1 MERPNDP
8 ASGGPVIPLPAGF
21 DPLSGLVPR
30 PYRATL
36 SVGTAQNNADILF
49 AVLDFYRARQA
60 GAQQTSAILYFPPG
74 RYEIGRPSQPL
85 SIDRTELLC
94 DFVVPS
100 NVALRFAV
108 GATLVL
114 LNYGRIESPPRRPG
128 GRSPVIARRTHAVPG
143 RPEDI
148 YKVRMEIQG
157 TIEAGIQTIF
167 DCVMTDLRDPTNH
180 GVVLGD
186 EHAAGHVYFTRNNV
200 AREVFPEWFGATTA
214 GAQGDPPV
222 AFVRR
227 TTMAL
232 QEAIRVAHGRRKT
245 VSYREVPGWGLG
257 VVGQLSEVFTPPSP
271 DGSDAPRPVRDVT
284 LVNGKILV
292 DGVRYTP
299 GDVSGRPNGRWKFDA
314 TYTQRPSIPI
324 TLTGAY
330 VVDTELSIGYSLDE
344 SAGYVDSLDAP
355 FPDWFHR
362 PNTFGAVVRGI
373 RGPGRQ
379 GAGAVTVRA
388 AANFAT
394 RAPVDHVPA
403 VAQAALLNSASL
415 LAVRGAFGTTIEG
428 ISFEGGFVAPR
439 CVTLQ
444 VSGGGQSQSLRLAD
458 CALRR
463 AGRELLHMGGDFSKA
478 VPGDVGLVKE
488 LYDSNLHWS
497 GNHDL
502 LNTQVIRCAFD
513 TGAVEERR
521 ARGVTERTVGVMYR
535 TGQSLSVEFSRC
547 VFRGVAAPMFHAWSL
562 RFTLRE
568 CTFDTRHDGEVG
580 GLKEGTDIFFD
591 NPRNESADVTRSFS
605 IKPAAAMIKNVI
617 SRSPRFI
624 TTFIDARRGSPVHS
638 AIQLINVVHAPAL
651 GATERMLPAIYWAGT
666 ARVFGRLVLIGCR
679 FVRPRFVPLPGDRAE
694 PVLVD
699 LAEGAET
706 LVVLEGILTSARGS
720 GSAQGHVIDLGNR
733 VDAFGRGVDL
743 VFHRVDAFAGLT
755 LPMSPDAARRQMTA
769 GSDLVNLPI
778 VDRYKTV
785 TLTGR

>member
-36 SVGTAQNNADILF
+36 SVGTAQDNADILF
-49 AVLDFYRARQA
+49 AILDFYSARQA
-60 GAQQTSAILYFPPG
+60 GPQQTSATLYFPPG

-143 RPEDI
+143 RPEDTF
-148 YKVRMEIQG
+148 KVRMEIQG

-167 DCVMTDLRDPTNH
+167 DCVMTDLRDPRNH
-180 GVVLGD
+180 GAVLGD

-200 AREVFPEWFGATTA
+200 AREVFPEWFGATTTDA
-214 GAQGDPPV
+214 STEPPV

-245 VSYREVPGWGLG
+245 LSYRNVRGRGIG
-257 VVGQLSEVFTPPSP
+257 VVGELREVFSPP
-271 DGSDAPRPVRDVT
+271 DGSVSPRTLRNVT
-284 LVNGKILV
+284 LI
-292 DGVRYTP
+292 DGEIKVGDMLIAP
-299 GDVSGRPNGRWKFDA
+299 GGASGPPNGRWRFDA

-324 TLTGAY
+324 TLTGTY
-330 VVDTELSIGYSLDE
+330 VVDAELSVGYSLDE
-344 SAGYVDSLDAP
+344 SAGYVDALDAP

-362 PNTFGAVVRGI
+362 PNTNGAVVRGV
-373 RGPGRQ
+373 RGPGPQ

-388 AANFAT
+388 AANFST
-394 RAPVDHVPA
+394 RPPVDHVLPR
-403 VAQAALLNSASL
+403 AQRALLNTASL

-463 AGRELLHMGGDFSKA
+463 AGRELLHMGGDFPKA
-478 VPGDVGLVKE
+478 IPGDVGLVKE
-488 LYDSNLHWS
+488 LYNDNKHWS

-521 ARGVTERTVGVMYR
+521 ARGVTEPTVGVMYR

-547 VFRGVAAPMFHAWSL
+547 VFRGAAAPMFHAWSL

-568 CTFDTRHDGEVG
+568 CTFDTRHDGEVR

-591 NPRNESADVTRSFS
+591 NPRNESADVTRSFF
-605 IKPAAAMIKNVI
+605 IKPAAAMIKNVT

-624 TTFIDARRGSPVHS
+624 TTFTDARRGSPVHS
-638 AIQLINVVHAPAL
+638 AIQLINVVHAPTL

-666 ARVFGRLVLIGCR
+666 ARVFGRLVLTGCR
-679 FVRPRFVPLPGDRAE
+679 FVRPRVIPLPGDRVE

-699 LAEGAET
+699 LIEGAGT
-706 LVVLEGILTSARGS
+706 LEVLEGILTAANDA

-733 VDAFGRGVDL
+733 VDCPGYSAELVFLRADGVDGL
-743 VFHRVDAFAGLT
+743 DAP
-755 LPMSPDAARRQMTA
+755 PMSTDAERLRASAARN
-769 GSDLVNLPI
+769 LINLPI
-778 VDRYKTV
+778 VDRYELV
-785 TLTGR
+785 RL